1 MLPDQPSTRGQGHGP
16 NQKEGKIR
24 AVRLCTG
31 LSNLSAYRIAY
42 FMKKEDEGIISAKY
56 LQWHPTIAD
65 VMFAI
70 ASRAIKA

>member
-1 MLPDQPSTRGQGHGP
+1 
-16 NQKEGKIR
+16 
-24 AVRLCTG
+24 VRLSTG

-42 FMKKEDEGIISAKY
+42 FMKKEDEGIISSKY

-70 ASRAIKA
+70 APRRDQGARKTEV